1 MTGLRGRRVWEGSR
15 AHDLSS
21 LLVEGEE
28 EASQSLAAWTLG
40 APKEKLGREAL
51 GGCEHVQA
59 SARGEGVGAAA
70 MGTQFLEPFPP
81 HSFQF

>member
-51 GGCEHVQA
+51 GGWEHVQA
-59 SARGEGVGAAA
+59 SAGGEGVGAAA
-70 MGTQFLEPFPP
+70 MGTQFPEPFPP